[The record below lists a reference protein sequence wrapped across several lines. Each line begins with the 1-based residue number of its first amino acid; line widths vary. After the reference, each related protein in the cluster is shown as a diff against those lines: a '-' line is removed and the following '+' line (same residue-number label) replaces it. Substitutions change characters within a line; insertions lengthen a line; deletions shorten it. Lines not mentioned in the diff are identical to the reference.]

1 MGHYHDEMKQ
11 TQASGRELREHIPE
25 VYSGFV
31 RMHKAAMEDGA
42 LSSKTKELMAVA
54 IAVAWLYTGPRQ

>member
-11 TQASGRELREHIPE
+11 AQASGRELREHIPE

-42 LSSKTKELMAVA
+42 HLTATTTQNSCATSPSRIT
-54 IAVAWLYTGPRQ
+54 TP